1 MIESISN
8 WLFYRHFKFATEFY
22 VMTDKKAEESSKL
35 LSCCVC
41 NITVHARCYGV
52 LKEAY
57 SDDAT
62 KKWKCEVCASK
73 VRKPVSINCSF
84 IFLLKY

>member
-1 MIESISN
+1 MIKKIK
-8 WLFYRHFKFATEFY
+8 LVHTGYFATKFY
-22 VMTDKKAEESSKL
+22 VMADKNQAEKPSKL

-52 LKEAY
+52 SKDVY
-57 SDDAT
+57 VDDAT

-73 VRKPVSINCSF
+73 VRKPVSENSF
-84 IFLLKY
+84 IYIFII